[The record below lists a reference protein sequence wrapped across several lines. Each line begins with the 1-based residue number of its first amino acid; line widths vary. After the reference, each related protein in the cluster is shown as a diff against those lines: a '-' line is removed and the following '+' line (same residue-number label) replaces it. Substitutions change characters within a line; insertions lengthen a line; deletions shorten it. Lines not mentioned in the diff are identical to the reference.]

1 MFSGWKI
8 VFAEIGR
15 RLLQIVV
22 VVIAEETVRRGFT
35 AAFTDNENVHY
46 EKPRPKKATV
56 KNNK

>member
-1 MFSGWKI
+1 MSSGWKI
-8 VFAEIGR
+8 VLAEIGKR
-15 RLLQIVV
+15 ILQIAV

-35 AAFTDNENVHY
+35 SAFTDNENVHY